1 MSSQRPDV
9 SIVIPVY
16 NKLEL
21 TQVCVESIHRVP
33 VAYTFEIIV
42 VDNGSSDGTAEWL
55 TEQENLGRVRRV
67 DNPENLGFAQGCNLG
82 AAVATGRY
90 TLLLNNDMEV
100 LPGWLEPMVSC
111 LDQDPKV
118 GITGACLIFADQT
131 IQHGG
136 VVLVDFPAK
145 QPPIIEGNHLSYQKP
160 VDLPGARNNH
170 VVQVVTGACLMIRPE
185 LYRELDGLN
194 EGFWNGNED
203 VDLCLRAGELG
214 WQVVYMGD
222 SLLYH
227 YESQSGP
234 ERWSQTQANVEL
246 FNRIWH
252 GRAKPDYRQD
262 KNRKL
267 TATADNQVRFY
278 APPNLLSRLPQKSDD
293 RPRAS
298 VIVLTWNALDYTRQC
313 AASLLKHTD
322 ARHELIFVD
331 NGSRQD
337 TLDYLAELEAAHP
350 QVKVILNGENLG
362 FAAGNNVG
370 LAAATGDYLCLL
382 NSDAVVTAGWVE
394 RLMRPLIED
403 ERLGLVGP
411 MTNSI
416 TGGQKLPAVMYNED
430 TLEGMPE
437 FAANLAAAKAGQTAP
452 ALWVVGFCLM
462 MRRELLLR
470 VGGLDEGYGLGN
482 YEDTDFCMRSFLSGF
497 GAAVAIDCFIHHY
510 GSRSF
515 TDNDLDYGE
524 MLDEKFEV
532 FRRKWDLAP
541 DARTTGDFQ
550 LTRLVARGFVPG
562 LHFQPLPDSPHYD
575 LVPLQQWQA
584 DQWVSEGEKD
594 FGAGNLESAR
604 RLFEAVLARCP
615 GHVQA
620 GNDLAVVRWQ
630 SDTDGTGMAAAKVI
644 LEDILVRHPDNEDAQ
659 WNLAEI
665 ANSAT
670 EAVGTS

>member
-9 SIVIPVY
+9 SIVMPVY

-21 TQVCVESIHRVP
+21 TKVCVESIHKVP

-42 VDNGSSDGTAEWL
+42 VDNGSSDGTGEWL
-55 TEQENLGRVRRV
+55 AEQEGLGRLRRI
-67 DNPENLGFAQGCNLG
+67 DNPKNLGFAQGCNLG
-82 AAVATGRY
+82 AAAAIGRY

-136 VVLVDFPAK
+136 VVMVDFPEK
-145 QPPIIEGNHLSYQKP
+145 QPPIMEGNHLSYKKP
-160 VDLPGARNNH
+160 VDLPGARKNH

-185 LYRELDGLN
+185 LYREIGGLN
-194 EGFWNGNED
+194 EEYWNGNED
-203 VDLCLRAGELG
+203 VDLCLRAGEMG
-214 WQVVYMGD
+214 WRVVYMGD

-234 ERWSQTQANVEL
+234 ERWAQTQANIEL
-246 FNRIWH
+246 FNRIWR
-252 GRAKPDYRQD
+252 GRARPDYRLEGG
-262 KNRKL
+262 KMVP
-267 TATADNQVRFY
+267 TADNQVRLY
-278 APPNLLSRLPQKSDD
+278 APPNLISRLPATV
-293 RPRAS
+293 PETPVAS

-313 AASLLKHTD
+313 AESLLAHTD
-322 ARHELIFVD
+322 PRHELIFVD

-337 TLDYLAELEAAHP
+337 TLDYLAELEADHP
-350 QVKVILNGENLG
+350 QVKVIRNGENLG

-370 LAAATGDYLCLL
+370 LAAATGEYLCLL
-382 NSDAVVTAGWVE
+382 NSDTVVTNGWLE
-394 RLMRPLIED
+394 RLMQPLIKD
-403 ERLGLVGP
+403 PRLGLVGP

-416 TGGQKLPAVMYNED
+416 TGGQKLPAVMYDED

-470 VGGLDEGYGLGN
+470 IGGLDESYGLGN
-482 YEDTDFCMRSFLSGF
+482 YEDTDYCMRSFLSGF
-497 GAAVAIDCFIHHY
+497 GAVVATDCFIHHY

-515 TDNDLDYGE
+515 VDNSLDYGQ
-524 MLDEKFEV
+524 MLDEKFEI
-532 FRRKWDLAP
+532 FRRKWNLAP
-541 DARTTGDFQ
+541 DARATGDFQ
-550 LTRLVARGFVPG
+550 LDRLVARGFVPG
-562 LHFQPLPDSPHYD
+562 LHFQPLPESDHYEM
-575 LVPLQQWQA
+575 VPLQEWQA
-584 DQWVSEGEKD
+584 DKWVAAGEED
-594 FGAGNLESAR
+594 FGQGYLDSAR
-604 RLFEAVLARCP
+604 RLFEAVLERCP
-615 GHVQA
+615 DHSQA
-620 GNDLAVVRWQ
+620 GNDLAVVHWQ
-630 SDTDGTGMAAAKVI
+630 TDEDGTGVVAAKEI
-644 LEDILVRHPDNEDAQ
+644 LHGILARHPDDESAQ

-665 ANSAT
+665 ENSVV
-670 EAVGTS
+670 EAAGVS